1 MYSGP
6 KYLGEVGNVYILGPA
21 GRGRIL
27 RCSFHN
33 LEGIEGNLNGLRLRR
48 RDEDGAEQGEHE
60 RAGESRPNPGGTPVP
75 RGWTAARE
83 IVDGSGRCHFTFPWS
98 FLGGKET
105 CQGLPGRSYTRPLM
119 DSDDRWACV
128 SGEMNGE
135 RGGVSSARPRERE
148 LTWLQCG
155 RGRREWR
162 QLWQRVSSC

>member
-1 MYSGP
+1 MRMVLSKESTSGRASRVQTQEER
-6 KYLGEVGNVYILGPA
+6 LFREVGRLQERLLMVRDGVISL
-21 GRGRIL
+21 
-27 RCSFHN
+27 F
-33 LEGIEGNLNGLRLRR
+33 LRLFWR
-48 RDEDGAEQGEHE
+48 
-60 RAGESRPNPGGTPVP
+60 
-75 RGWTAARE
+75 
-83 IVDGSGRCHFTFPWS
+83 
-98 FLGGKET
+98 GKET

-155 RGRREWR
+155 RGRAWESRPFWRGRREWR